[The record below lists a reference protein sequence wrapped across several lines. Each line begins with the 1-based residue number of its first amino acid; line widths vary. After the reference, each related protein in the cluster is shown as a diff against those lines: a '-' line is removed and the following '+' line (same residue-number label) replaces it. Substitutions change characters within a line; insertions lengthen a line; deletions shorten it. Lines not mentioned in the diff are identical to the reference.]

1 VHLERVQIV
10 QYGPFADVEIP
21 LVDSAGAPRSLVVVH
36 GEGGT
41 GKTSLVEAISHTRP
55 GKVMPPPMHQ
65 RRAGGESYVMC
76 DWRLGVEDP
85 DRPHALRVLSPNV
98 RLDDDDEMQRRRE
111 QSLHDRCAAEGP
123 GYVFVEIP
131 SQRYFS
137 RSTLSLSDPART
149 MTRYDARG
157 ATALYDAGR
166 PDLTRPCKQ
175 ALAYAAISAALAG
188 SRPGRARQVRALGEA
203 MDAAVAEIVAL
214 AGHDYRGLDPHSLEP
229 VFEGAGGQ
237 LLEFDG
243 LPMQVRHLVAFV
255 ALPLRAFWAAFL
267 GQDPRTV
274 EGVIAI
280 DDYDLYLTPRVH
292 AGLLPVLRRAL
303 PRAQWIVTTGSPHAA
318 SAASAEHLIA
328 LRREPSSANIS
339 VYEGD
344 LALTH

>member
-1 VHLERVQIV
+1 VYLERVQIV
-10 QYGPFADVEIP
+10 QYGPFTEVEVP
-21 LVDSAGAPRSLVVVH
+21 LVDSAGAPRALVVVH

-41 GKTSLVEAISHTRP
+41 GKTSLIEAISHTRP
-55 GKVMPPPMHQ
+55 GKVTPPPMHQ
-65 RRAGGESYVMC
+65 RRAPGESFVVC

-85 DRPHALRVLSPNV
+85 DRPHALRVISPNV
-98 RLDDDDEMQRRRE
+98 RVVEDDELSRRRE

-137 RSTLSLSDPART
+137 RSSLNLSDPARS

-157 ATALYDAGR
+157 VTALFDAGR

-188 SRPGRARQVRALGEA
+188 SRQGRARQARALGQA
-203 MDAAVAEIVAL
+203 MDAAVSEIVAL
-214 AGHDYRGLDPHSLEP
+214 AGHEYRGLDPHSLEP
-229 VFEGAGGQ
+229 MFESGSGQ
-237 LLEFDG
+237 VLEFDA
-243 LPMQVRHLVAFV
+243 LPTQVRHLIAFV

-280 DDYDLYLTPRVH
+280 DDYDLYLPPRVC

-303 PRAQWIVTTGSPHAA
+303 PRAQWIVTTGSPYAA
-318 SAASAEHLIA
+318 GAAGAEHLIT
-328 LRREPSSANIS
+328 LRREGSSASIS